1 MSLCER
7 REILGDMKMLYY
19 SVMSYM
25 AYHVM
30 IIECMDGRIYCYSEG
45 GCESQYNVRIHGEIL
60 LVDLACV
67 REIIM

>member
-45 GCESQYNVRIHGEIL
+45 GVARVS
-60 LVDLACV
+60 
-67 REIIM
+67 IMCAFMERCC